1 MLRKRLAV
9 ALAVVAVA
17 ALVANAAVFVYYPA
31 TVEVYPQQAPVVFQ
45 GGSNAGSSDL
55 NGNQITVDIGT
66 SGTNASI
73 AVHPTYGYNY
83 YYDILWVTNNDDQ
96 VYYVNFYVKSS
107 NVTAVGI
114 AEAYIVI
121 NDQKYAIPTSGSG
134 TEPLLSGNIPLDA
147 GETLSIGFLFYT
159 PDGAALDTTKKAVID
174 LYLIYSPTNENP
186 QLLP

>member
-45 GGSNAGSSDL
+45 NGTNAGSSDL
-55 NGNQITVDIGT
+55 NGNTITVDIGVN
-66 SGTNASI
+66 GTNASI

-83 YYDILWVTNNDDQ
+83 YYDILKVANNAGQ
-96 VYYVNFYVKSS
+96 AYYVNFYVKSS
-107 NVTAVGI
+107 NVTDVGI

-121 NDQKYAIPTSGSG
+121 DGQKYAIPTTG
-134 TEPLLSGNIPLDA
+134 TILPYNIVVNA
-147 GETLSIGFLFYT
+147 GASLSIGFLFYT
-159 PDGAALDTTKKAVID
+159 PDGAALDTNNKAVID
-174 LYLIYSPTNENP
+174 LYLIYSPVNETVP
-186 QLLP
+186 PLP